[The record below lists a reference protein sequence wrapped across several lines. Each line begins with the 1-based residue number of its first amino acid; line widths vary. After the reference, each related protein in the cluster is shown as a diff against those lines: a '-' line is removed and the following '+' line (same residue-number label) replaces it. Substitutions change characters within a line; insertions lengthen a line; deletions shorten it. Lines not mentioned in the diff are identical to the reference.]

1 MKNRRSIKDAVVRK
15 YPVSSREHNL
25 KDAIRLMAENNAS
38 ALVVGDEIQ
47 SFGLITITDV
57 MHCLATETDLEKSSV
72 GSFMTTCDIIS
83 TKETRN
89 PCVQLDEDQDV
100 ISAVKVMVAAG
111 VHHLMVTGRDSKPV
125 GIVSSLELIKLFNLC
140 Q

>member
-1 MKNRRSIKDAVVRK
+1 MKNRRSIKDAVVRQ

-25 KDAIRLMAENNAS
+25 RDAIRLMAENNAS
-38 ALVVGDEIQ
+38 ALMVGDDIQ

-72 GSFMTTCDIIS
+72 GSFMTQCDIIS
-83 TKETRN
+83 TEETRN

-111 VHHLMVTGRDSKPV
+111 VNHLMVTGRDGEPV
-125 GIVSSLELIKLFNLC
+125 GIVSSLELIKLFNLY